1 MRSHAL
7 YYIILSV
14 EHVLRPG
21 RSLFY
26 FILFYFYYNAPRETK
41 PKDYLQCNIFR
52 LPHVAKPMDILQF
65 AFLIFY
71 FEYPLNTRADLVAI
85 FFLEYIL

>member
-1 MRSHAL
+1 MCV
-7 YYIILSV
+7 LSV

-21 RSLFY
+21 RSLFYFFLFY

-41 PKDYLQCNIFR
+41 PKDYLQCNFFR
-52 LPHVAKPMDILQF
+52 LPHIAKPMDILQF

-85 FFLEYIL
+85 FYFEYIL